1 MTYDRQKVI
10 NIALAEDGYL
20 EKASNSQ
27 LDSKTA
33 NAGKNNYTKYARD
46 LDSIGFYNGR
56 KNGHDWCDVFV
67 DWCFVQAYGKDAALA
82 LTCQPTKAADNCGA
96 GCRYSMNYYKKKGQ
110 FYTSNPQPGDQIFFY
125 SKDKSSISH
134 TGLVCKVSGS
144 KVYTVEGNTTSE
156 SGVIANG
163 GAVRANKSYSLT
175 YARIAG
181 YGRPKYGAQNGA
193 ETPPA
198 SSEQKDKETPAQNA
212 TGATAATTGGKAVT
226 VTLTT
231 LKNGSKGPEVKTLQR
246 NLNALGYDCGD
257 VDGSLGPKTLAA
269 LKAFQKAKGLEV
281 DGYCGQLTWT
291 ALLK

>member
-1 MTYDRQKVI
+1 MAYDRQKVI

-33 NAGKNNYTKYARD
+33 NAGKKNYTKYARD

-56 KNGHDWCDVFV
+56 KNGFDWCDVFV
-67 DWCFVQAYGKDAALA
+67 DWCFVQAYGKDAALS
-82 LTCQPTKAADNCGA
+82 LTCQPTKAANNCGA
-96 GCRYSMNYYKKKGQ
+96 GCRYSMNYYKAKGR
-110 FYTSNPQPGDQIFFY
+110 FFSNPEPGDQIFFF

-144 KVYTVEGNTTSE
+144 KVYTVEGNTTSA

-175 YARIAG
+175 YSRIAG
-181 YGRPKYGAQNGA
+181 YGRPDYGVQKGT
-193 ETPPA
+193 ETPSE
-198 SSEQKDKETPAQNA
+198 SSQEKDKESTANTNKTQGNA
-212 TGATAATTGGKAVT
+212 SNGANT
-226 VTLTT
+226 VVVNLSV
-231 LKNGSKGPEVKTLQR
+231 LKRGSKGEQVKTLQR
-246 NLNALGYDCGD
+246 LLNAMGYNCGD
-257 VDGSLGPKTLAA
+257 VDGDFGSKTLAA
-269 LKAFQKAKGLEV
+269 VKAFQKANGLVV

-291 ALLK
+291 ALLT

>member
-1 MTYDRQKVI
+1 MYYDKQKVI
-10 NIALAEDGYL
+10 NIALAEVGYL
-20 EKASNSQ
+20 EKASNAQ

-33 NAGKNNYTKYARD
+33 NAGKANYTKYARD
-46 LDSIGFYNGR
+46 LDNIKFYNGR
-56 KNGHDWCDVFV
+56 KNGFDWCDVFA
-67 DWCFVQAYGKDAALA
+67 DWCFNEAYGKDAALY
-82 LTCQPTKAADNCGA
+82 LTCQPTKAANNCGA
-96 GCRYSMNYYKKKGQ
+96 GCRYSMDYYRAKGRL
-110 FYTSNPQPGDQIFFY
+110 FSTPEPGDQIFFY
-125 SKDKSSISH
+125 SSDKSSISH
-134 TGLVCKVSGS
+134 TGLVYKVSGS
-144 KVYTVEGNTTSE
+144 RVYTVEGNTSSS

-163 GAVRANKSYSLT
+163 GAVAKKSYALT

-181 YGRPKYGAQNGA
+181 YGRPRYGTQNGA
-193 ETPPA
+193 ETPPT

-231 LKNGSKGPEVKTLQR
+231 LKNGIKGPEVKTLQR
-246 NLNALGYDCGD
+246 ILNALGYPCGD